1 MRPEAVKSVL
11 FQVSRDSL
19 AGVEFFEL
27 LLSNLHRSLGGQ
39 RLALEIFATYQ
50 NTLLAISGEEA
61 ALALAMGE
69 IYNLLPES
77 ELQEVAD
84 FSAGVDRSCE
94 IISSEVIVLDSDS
107 APLGDRAHS
116 ATDPL
121 AVLLAIASQTKRG
134 ERLFV
139 QIVIEPLRSHGLA
152 HSIARASAAIKR
164 ALSPLRFFR
173 RRGRQ
178 RRDAASRQK
187 MRGPLFRTNIRVAV
201 VSHSRECNPAVR
213 LEAVC
218 GALRGF
224 NRAGFAQLLPGK
236 ARNKAYWFD
245 DVRER
250 TLRLPF
256 LMSPRDIAALFHLP
270 PARQAFNIARLTA
283 RRRPP
288 PAHLPSNL
296 HDPEVSFIG
305 HTLFRG
311 QRIPF
316 GIKAADRLRHTLVTG
331 RPGNGKSRLLELL
344 IRNDIYSGR
353 GVAVFDPHGDL
364 IDATL
369 RHIPERRV
377 RDVVIIDPDDYRFP
391 CAFNPLAGVPEE
403 QRSVCAEFLVDLLNQ
418 TSAHQFP
425 GQSSTQE
432 RELALHTFLLLLD
445 APGSTLLLALE
456 LLTDARARGQ
466 LASKTNDRNLAQFW
480 LRDFP
485 RWSDQQLDQIAVP
498 FMNKLAL
505 CATSRAFRSII
516 GQPHALIDFDQI
528 LGRRKILLVK
538 LSRRTLSDSHASFLG
553 ALVLLR
559 LKLAASHRRNL
570 APYERRS
577 FGLYF
582 DEIQTMP
589 VSPFQEF
596 LPEARHLRMSFTISL
611 PSIGELAPHAQQLL
625 TRECGT
631 LLTFASDGDDLEWL
645 GERYEGVFDHA
656 DFCALA
662 PREMCLRLVLDG
674 ERLPGFSG
682 RSFTIDPPEQHLAQE
697 CIAQSRMNYARP
709 LEKVESLLQEFEA
722 QHGIAVSEADGIST
736 ASAAE
741 TVVIPYPKGRVGKR

>member
-61 ALALAMGE
+61 AVALAMGE

-84 FSAGVDRSCE
+84 FSAGIDRTCE
-94 IISSEVIVLDSDS
+94 IITSEVIVLDSDR
-107 APLGDRAHS
+107 APLGERVNT

-139 QIVIEPLRSHGLA
+139 QIVLEPLRTHGLA
-152 HSIARASAAIKR
+152 HSLARASAAVR
-164 ALSPLRFFR
+164 RSLSPLRFFR
-173 RRGRQ
+173 RRGQQ

-201 VSHSRECNPAVR
+201 VSHSKECNPMVR

-236 ARNKAYWFD
+236 PRNKSYWFD
-245 DVRER
+245 DIRER

-288 PAHLPSNL
+288 PSHLPSNL

-316 GIKAADRLRHTLVTG
+316 GIKASDRLRHTLITG
-331 RPGNGKSRLLELL
+331 RPGNGKSRMLELL

-377 RDVVIIDPDDYRFP
+377 RDVVIIDPDDFRFP
-391 CAFNPLAGVPEE
+391 TAFNPLAGVPEE
-403 QRSVCAEFLVDLLNQ
+403 QRSVCAEFLVDLLQQ
-418 TSAHQFP
+418 TSAQRY
-425 GQSSTQE
+425 SIQE
-432 RELALHTFLLLLD
+432 RELALQTFLLLLD

-456 LLTDARARGQ
+456 LLTDARTRAEI
-466 LASKTNDRNLAQFW
+466 ASKSNDRNLTQFW

-485 RWSDQQLDQIAVP
+485 RWSDQQLDQVALP

-538 LSRRTLSDSHASFLG
+538 LSRRTLTESHASFLG

-577 FGLYF
+577 FGVYF
-582 DEIQTMP
+582 DEVQLMP
-589 VSPFQEF
+589 ASPFQEF
-596 LPEARHLRMSFTISL
+596 LPEARHSRISFTMSL
-611 PSIGELAPHAQQLL
+611 PSIGELAPDAQQLI

-645 GERYEGVFDHA
+645 NDRFEGVFDQA

-662 PREMCLRLVLDG
+662 PRELCLRLILDG

-682 RSFTIDPPEQHLAQE
+682 RSFTIEPPEQHLAQE
-697 CIAQSRMNYARP
+697 CIAQSRMNFARP
-709 LEKVESLLQEFEA
+709 LEKVETLLQEFEA
-722 QHGIAVSEADGIST
+722 QHGIAAAESSSAAT
-736 ASAAE
+736 HSAAE
-741 TVVIPYPKGRVGKR
+741 TVVIPYPQGRVGKR

>member
-27 LLSNLHRSLGGQ
+27 LLSNLHRSLGAQ

-61 ALALAMGE
+61 AVALACGE

-84 FSAGVDRSCE
+84 FAASVDRSCE
-94 IISSEVIVLDSDS
+94 IISTEVIVADSDV
-107 APLGDRAHS
+107 APLGERVNS
-116 ATDPL
+116 GTDPL

-139 QIVIEPLRSHGLA
+139 QIVFEPLRTHGLA
-152 HSIARASAAIKR
+152 HSVARFSAALKR
-164 ALSPLRFFR
+164 TLSPLRLLR
-173 RRGRQ
+173 KRGRQ

-201 VSHSRECNPAVR
+201 VAHKKECKPAVR
-213 LEAVC
+213 LEAIC

-224 NRAGFAQLLPGK
+224 NRAGFAQLVPGK
-236 ARNKAYWFD
+236 PRSKAYWFD
-245 DVRER
+245 DIRER
-250 TLRLPF
+250 SLRLPF
-256 LMSPRDIAALFHLP
+256 LLSPRDIAALFHLP

-316 GIKAADRLRHTLVTG
+316 GIKAADRLRHTLITG
-331 RPGNGKSRLLELL
+331 RPGNGKSRMLELL
-344 IRNDIYSGR
+344 IRNDIYAGR

-377 RDVVIIDPDDYRFP
+377 RDVVIIDPDDFRFP
-391 CAFNPLAGVPEE
+391 AAFNPLAGVPEE
-403 QRSVCAEFLVDLLNQ
+403 QRSVYAEFLTTLVQQ
-418 TSAHQFP
+418 TSAQLY
-425 GQSSTQE
+425 SAAE
-432 RELALHTFLLLLD
+432 RELAQQTFLLLLD

-456 LLTDARARGQ
+456 LLTDPRARAD
-466 LASKTNDRNLAQFW
+466 LASKSNDRNLTQFW

-485 RWSDQQLDQIAVP
+485 RWSDEQLDRVAVP
-498 FMNKLAL
+498 FMNKLAV
-505 CATSRAFRSII
+505 CATSRAFRSIV
-516 GQPHALIDFDQI
+516 GQPHGLIDFDQI
-528 LGRRKILLVK
+528 LSRRKILLVK
-538 LSRRTLSDSHASFLG
+538 LSRRTLSDTHANFLG

-577 FGLYF
+577 FGIYF
-582 DEIQTMP
+582 DELQLMP
-589 VSPFQEF
+589 ASPFQEF
-596 LPEARHLRMSFTISL
+596 LPEARHSRISFTISL
-611 PSIGELAPHAQQLL
+611 PSVGELSLEAQQLL

-631 LLTFASDGDDLEWL
+631 LLTFASDGSDLEWL
-645 GERYEGVFDHA
+645 GERYDGVFDHA

-662 PREMCLRLVLDG
+662 PRELCLRLILDG

-682 RSFTIDPPEQHLAQE
+682 RSFTIDAPEQHLAQQ
-697 CIAQSRMNYARP
+697 CIEQSRMNFARP
-709 LEKVESLLQEFEA
+709 LDKVESLLQEFEA
-722 QHGIAVSEADGIST
+722 QHGIAAIDSATTGSH
-736 ASAAE
+736 SAAE
-741 TVVIPYPKGRVGKR
+741 TVVIPYPKGRVGKK